1 MKTVFVEVQKCVGC
15 RHCEIACAVEHS
27 REKALLSFLND
38 DPQSQPRIKV
48 GAGIDFMTFPNRC
61 RHCDPA
67 PCLQI
72 CPTGAIY
79 KDNEFGSVLVREER
93 CISCGMC
100 AMACPFS
107 AITFQKT
114 RTQNRSVSYKCDD
127 CIDLR
132 RNDLRKKDP
141 KTIDSNKEE
150 KQPACVK
157 ACKTGALVF
166 GEINA
171 TIHKARRDDALDI
184 TGYMKGKQSFKMP
197 ENIKMF
203 KGIMEKIA
211 CLGPMPSSR

>member
-27 REKALLSFLND
+27 EEKALLSFLND
-38 DPQSQPRIKV
+38 DPQTQPRIKV

-72 CPTGAIY
+72 CPTGAIHRD
-79 KDNEFGSVLVREER
+79 KEFGSVLVQEDR

-114 RTQNRSVSYKCDD
+114 RTGNRSVSYKCDD
-127 CIDLR
+127 CIDLKR
-132 RNDLRKKDP
+132 MDHGKNDHDE
-141 KTIDSNKEE
+141 EE
-150 KQPACVK
+150 KQPACVE

-166 GEINA
+166 GEINE
-171 TIHKARRDDALDI
+171 TIQLARRDDALNI
-184 TGYMKGKQSFKMP
+184 TGYLKGKQAFDMP

-211 CLGPMPSSR
+211 CLGPLPSSR